1 MSNGSKLLTMNQVA
15 TPLLAVAAM
24 TALCYFAAPILVPLV
39 TAATLT
45 YVLWPGVA
53 ALRKLKIPHI
63 LAVIIIMLLAIIA
76 LTAIGMLIYSEAVT
90 FSDNLP
96 SYWDKFQKLRT
107 EHAAEL
113 PKFLSFLG
121 QDSTGTTLMDGV
133 DVTKLSAIPK
143 FFFKGV
149 GSVLSFFGQAI
160 LVVLLTLF
168 MLIEQRGFR
177 KRIVRS
183 LGTDNVTATTT
194 IVSKISAQIAGYL
207 WVRFLVTVALAI
219 IFSVGLLIGG
229 INYPYVWGPLAAL
242 LNLVPY
248 VGAYIGAAPPMIMAY
263 VQHGTLWPSLWV
275 LVFFMAVQFVESNLI
290 TPRLLG
296 KQLNINLLAQLI
308 STIYWGWLWGAI
320 GIVLAV
326 PITATLKVV
335 CDHVEALHPIGILLS
350 GDDN

>member
-1 MSNGSKLLTMNQVA
+1 MQDGSRLLTINQVA
-15 TPLLAVAAM
+15 TPILTVAAL
-24 TALCYFAAPILVPLV
+24 TALCYFAAPILVPIV

-53 ALRKLKIPHI
+53 VLRKLKIPHV
-63 LAVIIIMLLAIIA
+63 LAVIIIMFLAIFA
-76 LTAIGMLIYSEAVT
+76 LTAIGMLIYSEAVA
-90 FSDNLP
+90 FSDNFP
-96 SYWDKFQKLRT
+96 AYWEQLQQLRT
-107 EHAAEL
+107 EHAKDL
-113 PKFLSFLG
+113 PKILDFLG
-121 QDSTGTTLMDGV
+121 QDGGTILNGI

-168 MLIEQRGFR
+168 MLLEQPGFR

-183 LGTDNVTATTT
+183 LGSDNVSATTN
-194 IVSKISAQIAGYL
+194 IISQISTQIAGYL
-207 WVRFLVTVALAI
+207 WVRFIIMVGLAI
-219 IFSVGLLIGG
+219 VFSVGLLIGG
-229 INYPYVWGPLAAL
+229 IKYAYVWGPLAAL

-248 VGAYIGAAPPMIMAY
+248 AGAYVGAVPPMIMAY
-263 VQHGTLWPSLWV
+263 IQHGSILPAVWV
-275 LVFFMAVQFVESNLI
+275 FVFFMVVQFVESNI
-290 TPRLLG
+290 IVPKMLG
-296 KQLNINLLAQLI
+296 RELNINLLAQLV

-326 PITATLKVV
+326 PITAAIKVV

-350 GDDN
+350 GDEN